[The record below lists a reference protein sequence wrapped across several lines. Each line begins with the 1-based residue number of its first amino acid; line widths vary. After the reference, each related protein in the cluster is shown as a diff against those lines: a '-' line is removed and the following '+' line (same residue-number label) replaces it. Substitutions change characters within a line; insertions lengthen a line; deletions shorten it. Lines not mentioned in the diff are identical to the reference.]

1 MAGANMK
8 AIKVRIHSVRNT
20 RQITKAMELVAVSKL
35 RRAKQMEENAL
46 PYSRLFSE
54 AISGI
59 MVENRERC
67 AYFREDTPGADP
79 ERRKTCFL
87 VIAGDRG
94 LAGGYN
100 SNLFRLVREEIRPG
114 DLVLPIGKKTLEYY
128 RKQPY
133 EILSDGYPLTAEIG
147 IPEAFEI
154 GETICSAFRSG
165 RFDGVRIA
173 YTRFINMLSQSPRIE
188 DLLPLERSRFEHP
201 EGTPAYESVLYDPSP
216 DVVLGTII
224 PQYVSGILYGAVC
237 EAEASEFAARRN
249 SMSAANKNA
258 GEMIDTL
265 TLHYNRARQAIIT
278 QEITEIVAGSGME

>member
-8 AIKVRIHSVRNT
+8 AIKIRIHSVRNT
-20 RQITKAMELVAVSKL
+20 MQITKAMELVAVSKL
-35 RRAKQMEENAL
+35 RRAKEMEENAL
-46 PYSRLFSE
+46 PYSRLLSE
-54 AISGI
+54 AIAGI
-59 MVENRERC
+59 MVENREKC
-67 AYFREDTPGADP
+67 AFFRGDARTSDP
-79 ERRKTCFL
+79 DRQRTCFL

-100 SNLFRLVREEIRPG
+100 SNLFRLVRGEILPG
-114 DLVLPIGKKTLEYY
+114 DVVFPIGKKTLEYY
-128 RKQPY
+128 RKQPF
-133 EILSDGYPLTAEIG
+133 EILSDDYPLTSEIG
-147 IPEAFEI
+147 ILEAFEI
-154 GETICSAFRSG
+154 GEAICGAFLAG
-165 RFDGVRIA
+165 RFDRVRIA
-173 YTRFINMLSQSPRIE
+173 YTRFVNMLSQTPRLE
-188 DLLPLERSRFEHP
+188 DLLPLERSSFEHP
-201 EGTPAYESVLYDPSP
+201 EGTPPYQSVLYDPSP

-278 QEITEIVAGSGME
+278 QEITEIVAGSGSG